1 MKTLKTLTVLALFI
15 VVFMNDQPIQKE
27 GGASA
32 DALYTRNIQPHVY
45 DPGH

>member
-15 VVFMNDQPIQKE
+15 VVFMNDQPIKKV
-27 GGASA
+27 GSFSA
-32 DALYTRNIQPHVY
+32 DILYKKNIQMHTM